1 VLNKYADLALFVN
14 LTAEQRVN
22 LPPLKGTDR
31 HGGNTQPTE
40 GNPSHPMNNN
50 NIPLPP
56 LNIS

>member
-1 VLNKYADLALFVN
+1 VVKYADLALFVN

-40 GNPSHPMNNN
+40 GNPSRSPDE
-50 NIPLPP
+50 
-56 LNIS
+56 